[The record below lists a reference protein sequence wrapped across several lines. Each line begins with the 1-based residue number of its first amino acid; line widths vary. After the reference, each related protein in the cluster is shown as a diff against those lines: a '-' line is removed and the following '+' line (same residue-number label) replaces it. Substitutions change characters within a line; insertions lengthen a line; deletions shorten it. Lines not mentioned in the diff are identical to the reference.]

1 MFNLTLSSIC
11 NFKVISK
18 TPDPNDVD
26 NFMFVKLKY
35 LFKTQYIFD
44 VVLLSS
50 VTQVLLLNYGNSLI
64 KHTH

>member
-11 NFKVISK
+11 NFEVISK

-44 VVLLSS
+44 VVLVSS

-64 KHTH
+64 KHTP